1 MPAPPSQPPALRH
14 RDRRPELMDDPALD
28 PAAHRLA
35 LAGLARLNRVSRSA
49 AAVWP
54 AVRRLA
60 AEVPGRPLKVLDVAT
75 GSGDVLL
82 DLVREARRAG
92 LALDAAGCDLSP
104 VAVAAATEAA
114 READLPVHFFTAD
127 VLREPLPPGYDAVV
141 CSLFL
146 HHLDEADAVGLF
158 ARMRAAG
165 PRLIVVNDLARSRF
179 NFGVVW
185 LASRLLT
192 RSPVVHVDGP
202 LSVRAAFTPAELL
215 ALTHAGGLTGATVT
229 PRFPG
234 RMILEW
240 RAAA

>member
-1 MPAPPSQPPALRH
+1 
-14 RDRRPELMDDPALD
+14 MDDPALD

-35 LAGLARLNRVSRSA
+35 LAGLARLNRVSGSA

-60 AEVPGRPLKVLDVAT
+60 AASPARPLRLLDVAT

-82 DLVREARRAG
+82 ALVRKARRAG
-92 LALDAAGCDLSP
+92 VTLDAVGCDISP

-114 READLPVHFFTAD
+114 RRAGLPARFFVAD
-127 VLREPLPPGYDAVV
+127 VLNGPFPAGFDAVV

-146 HHLDEADAVGLF
+146 HHLDGADAVRLF

-165 PRLIVVNDLARSRF
+165 PRLLVVNDLARSPL
-179 NFGVVW
+179 NYGLVW
-185 LASRLLT
+185 LASRALS
-192 RSPVVHVDGP
+192 RSPVVHADGP

-215 ALTHAGGLTGATVT
+215 AVARDAGLTGATVHSH
-229 PRFPG
+229 FPG
-234 RMILEW
+234 RLVLEW
-240 RAAA
+240 RGPA